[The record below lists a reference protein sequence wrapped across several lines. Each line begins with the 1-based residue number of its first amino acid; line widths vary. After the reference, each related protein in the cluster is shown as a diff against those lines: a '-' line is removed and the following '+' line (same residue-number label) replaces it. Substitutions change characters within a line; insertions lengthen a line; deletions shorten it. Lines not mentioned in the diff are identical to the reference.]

1 LLFLAGG
8 FYLTTPVT
16 PIAASNNLLTAN
28 SDSYRVEACQAAERH
43 RSANHERSAV
53 RPCEYLGFDFYFAC
67 RSPPH
72 PWSNVE
78 VSKQVLSCGAGIT
91 MARILVID
99 DDANLREIYA
109 EMLTAAGYEVAEAG
123 NGKEGVRLYNNAP
136 FDLVLTDLLMPEK
149 DGLEVIIELRKDFP
163 EVKIITLS
171 GGDAYGHSSLGTS
184 KLLGALRTLRK
195 PFMEDELLEAVR
207 EVLKS
212 S

>member
-1 LLFLAGG
+1 
-8 FYLTTPVT
+8 
-16 PIAASNNLLTAN
+16 
-28 SDSYRVEACQAAERH
+28 
-43 RSANHERSAV
+43 
-53 RPCEYLGFDFYFAC
+53 
-67 RSPPH
+67 
-72 PWSNVE
+72 
-78 VSKQVLSCGAGIT
+78 